1 MSRLSNFIKNLR
13 PEYRV
18 ALFFV
23 LILVFYMGYS
33 FISQAFFDK
42 DSGGAILGSPQ
53 NRGVGASK
61 PGNITEALT
70 AERPVIVSTEARESK
85 FDEMKTEK
93 PEVKGIE
100 LMAEVE
106 NPAVWIY
113 IGNDGSRK
121 DNLASEYCK
130 WLHNNGIMASSVTI
144 LDAAARTKGR
154 IVEIGESLC
163 M

>member
-1 MSRLSNFIKNLR
+1 MSRLTNFIKNLR

-23 LILVFYMGYS
+23 IILVLYMGYS

-42 DSGGAILGSPQ
+42 DMGGAILGSPQ
-53 NRGVGASK
+53 NRGDGASK
-61 PGNITEALT
+61 PSNIAEALT
-70 AERPVIVSTEARESK
+70 AERPVIVSTEERQSR
-85 FDEMKTEK
+85 FNEMMNEK

-100 LMAEVE
+100 LTAEVE

-121 DNLASEYCK
+121 DGLAAEYCK
-130 WLHNNGIMASSVTI
+130 WLHNNGVMASSVTI
-144 LDAAARTKGR
+144 LDASARTKGR
-154 IVEIGESLC
+154 IVEIGENLC